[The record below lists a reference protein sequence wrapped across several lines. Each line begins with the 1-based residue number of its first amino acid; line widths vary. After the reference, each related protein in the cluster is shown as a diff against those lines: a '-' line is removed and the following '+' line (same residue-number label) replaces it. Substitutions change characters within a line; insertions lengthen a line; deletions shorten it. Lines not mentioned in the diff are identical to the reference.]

1 MSQSAEQQALQR
13 DIAIGAEQLRNGDY
27 TEYDDVSLPSLLDT
41 IKTRGKK
48 KLP

>member
-27 TEYDDVSLPSLLDT
+27 TEYDDASLPSLLNI
-41 IKTRGKK
+41 IKARGKQ
-48 KLP
+48 KLS